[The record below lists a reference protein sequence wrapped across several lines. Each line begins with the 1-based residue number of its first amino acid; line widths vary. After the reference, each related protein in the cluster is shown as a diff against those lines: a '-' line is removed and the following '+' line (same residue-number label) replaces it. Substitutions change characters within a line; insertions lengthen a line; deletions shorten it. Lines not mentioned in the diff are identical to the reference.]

1 MPGPP
6 PARVSDLDDWVRRN
20 QTRLD
25 GLGLVYRTG
34 VSPMLGNRPPSAWV
48 DLESRDALARGV
60 VTEGAC
66 ELVVTRRRDGSRT
79 LGERMEVPTRTDVD
93 RALEHLVEGVLAL
106 SGLSSDHARASGSAP
121 PGGPR

>member
-6 PARVSDLDDWVRRN
+6 RARLADLEDWVERHRG
-20 QTRLD
+20 QLA
-25 GLGLVYRTG
+25 GLGLTWRTG

-60 VTEGAC
+60 VTEGTC

-79 LGERMEVPTRTDVD
+79 LGEQKDVPTKADVD
-93 RALEHLVEGVLAL
+93 HAMDRLVEGVLAV
-106 SGLSSDHARASGSAP
+106 SGAADHDGPGASS
-121 PGGPR
+121 